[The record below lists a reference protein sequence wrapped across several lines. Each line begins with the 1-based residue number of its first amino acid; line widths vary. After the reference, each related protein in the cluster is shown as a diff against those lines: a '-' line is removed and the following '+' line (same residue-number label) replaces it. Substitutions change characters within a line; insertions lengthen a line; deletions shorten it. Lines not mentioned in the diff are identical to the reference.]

1 MNVQAIFSGA
11 RFYRPLGALTLTLCA
26 AAFAQ
31 AQSASPQPERRHRP
45 PRVAVTACDGK
56 AVGAA
61 CSFTSREGKPL
72 EGQCVS
78 PPPRPAD
85 PSGRS
90 SDSSN
95 NRNISP
101 PTPMVVC
108 QPAH

>member
-1 MNVQAIFSGA
+1 MKVPAIFSGA
-11 RFYRPLGALTLTLCA
+11 RFYRSLGALALTLGA
-26 AAFAQ
+26 VAMAQ
-31 AQSASPQPERRHRP
+31 AQSATPQPERRNRP
-45 PRVAVTACDGK
+45 PRVAIAACDGK

-78 PPPRPAD
+78 PPERLAD
-85 PSGRS
+85 SSGRS

-108 QPAH
+108 RPTR